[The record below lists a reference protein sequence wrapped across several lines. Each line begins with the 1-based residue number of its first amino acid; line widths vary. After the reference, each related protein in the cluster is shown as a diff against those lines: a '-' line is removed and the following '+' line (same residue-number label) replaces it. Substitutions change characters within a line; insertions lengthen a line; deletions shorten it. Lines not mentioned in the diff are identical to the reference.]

1 MMGLKKDYKT
11 THLYF
16 ISFDS
21 PNLLGGRGGCV
32 CVWGGGG
39 GGGGGGGK
47 GWNGTNL
54 DKIHVAMPRSEGWN
68 DACAMLLTPGCYTS
82 SV

>member
-21 PNLLGGRGGCV
+21 PNLLGGRGVCV
-32 CVWGGGG
+32 CV
-39 GGGGGGGK
+39 GGGGK
-47 GWNGTNL
+47 GGTEL
-54 DKIHVAMPRSEGWN
+54 IWTKSMLPCPGRKGGMPN
-68 DACAMLLTPGCYTS
+68 VQCC
-82 SV
+82 